1 MPGQQKHQSNM
12 YHSRTGNEI
21 HWPTSNCSKV
31 QKFNNKWERIFD
43 VDKIRRGMD
52 DDNNNGRVCLRGP
65 SSFPAG
71 PAAARSA
78 GTTTFINQ
86 DWNNSRLQIT
96 KFEMLL
102 KTLLN
107 FKVSSWTSLQN
118 DGRIFQISL
127 KKEAR
132 RGEGK
137 RTIRCE
143 KRRARNTFGTKT
155 RQSVPVVQK
164 MMNTEMRTKEA
175 LGCSLSTAEM
185 ATPSTHMIVTL
196 YTDIPTYLHRFTWSN
211 SIPTEIQ
218 NEFTPKYQK
227 IRRRRRGSGL
237 GEFYKVWCPILEILR
252 LFVVNMLN
260 GEKWGLKRRWLL
272 LWVVQ
277 SRNLN
282 IAGLPSQKGSK

>member
-1 MPGQQKHQSNM
+1 MIILN
-12 YHSRTGNEI
+12 I
-21 HWPTSNCSKV
+21 LA
-31 QKFNNKWERIFD
+31 
-43 VDKIRRGMD
+43 
-52 DDNNNGRVCLRGP
+52 CLR
-65 SSFPAG
+65 
-71 PAAARSA
+71 
-78 GTTTFINQ
+78 NQ
-86 DWNNSRLQIT
+86 RLNILD
-96 KFEMLL
+96 LL
-102 KTLLN
+102 AQKRETR
-107 FKVSSWTSLQN
+107 K
-118 DGRIFQISL
+118 G
-127 KKEAR
+127 K
-132 RGEGK
+132 GE
-137 RTIRCE
+137 RAIRCE

-211 SIPTEIQ
+211 SIPPEIQ